1 MYKPEFSLWLDTN
14 NRPVIKGA
22 DDGIWDR
29 IRLVPFTVRIPDVL
43 PASRLKGNEQVL
55 AEFRTEMPGI
65 LNWALAGL
73 AAFRRGGLGVAQA
86 VEAAGKEYRADSD
99 LLGEFLSAHYAAN
112 TAGQTPVDAVYQAY
126 QNWCGRSGL
135 TAMSKVA
142 LCRELRERGWTDK
155 RMKIA
160 GHTALCWL
168 GITSTAAGGAAA
180 VCTKHSV
187 RLRRNSL
194 PAPKHGGSGPRFC
207 WRGPAHLILAC
218 AGAWCRPSRSAGRFG
233 MPRVK
238 EVSGCARADGSCS
251 GAACPLC
258 FYRLPGY

>member
-1 MYKPEFSLWLDTN
+1 MLLGDYAASTPTETLVARRDGTIPCDLARLSRLRFVYASEPEKHQELTEASVKKLLSGGEIQARYLHQNWFVYKPEFSLWLDTN

-43 PASRLKGNEQVL
+43 PASRLKGNEEVL
-55 AEFRTEMPGI
+55 AEFRAEMSGI

-73 AAFRRGGLGVAQA
+73 TAFLRHGLGSAQA
-86 VEAAGKEYRADSD
+86 VEAAGKAYRADSD
-99 LLGEFLSAHYAAN
+99 LLGEFIGAHYVAN

-168 GITSTAAGGAAA
+168 GVTARGAAGGALA
-180 VCTKHSV
+180 VCANTASA
-187 RLRRNSL
+187 
-194 PAPKHGGSGPRFC
+194 PA
-207 WRGPAHLILAC
+207 
-218 AGAWCRPSRSAGRFG
+218 
-233 MPRVK
+233 
-238 EVSGCARADGSCS
+238 
-251 GAACPLC
+251 
-258 FYRLPGY
+258 